1 MRQQIYDLGTGSTFP
16 SISQKHL
23 MMFLVPFPPLN
34 EQRRIVAK
42 VDQLMALCD
51 DLESKLKQSQTD
63 GEKLME
69 AVVAEL
75 IGA

>member
-1 MRQQIYDLGTGSTFP
+1 MLFRLSTP
-16 SISQKHL
+16 Y
-23 MMFLVPFPPLN
+23 
-34 EQRRIVAK
+34 RTK

-69 AVVAEL
+69 AVVHQLVAT
-75 IGA
+75 